1 MRQTVQL
8 MGDNVK
14 VDFMPGGSV
23 PGAVTL
29 AYPANSASNTQ
40 LPANLGWKSIKGATG
55 YQLQVSTSQGFS
67 TNILVDTAVTDTVLR
82 GVVAP
87 CGTRTY
93 WRVRASNDNGNGPW
107 SSAWSFTPARTTSS
121 VAGIVGPKGPA
132 SSDGVLTFTWKA
144 GTNTPVAYELQVMK
158 GGTRFYA
165 DSMIADTIAAVPGFT
180 EPGTYEW
187 RVRPKNACGWHSWTS
202 MTSFTLT
209 ITSVD
214 ENTPEAPVSLD
225 VRPNPAN
232 DAALLYVSL
241 PVAERVTIQ
250 VTDVT
255 GRQMGL
261 FATSLE
267 AGTSTIP
274 MSAILSN
281 DGIATGMM
289 TVSITSSTGRTYKNV
304 AVFR

>member
-1 MRQTVQL
+1 
-8 MGDNVK
+8 
-14 VDFMPGGSV
+14 
-23 PGAVTL
+23 
-29 AYPANSASNTQ
+29 
-40 LPANLGWKSIKGATG
+40 
-55 YQLQVSTSQGFS
+55 
-67 TNILVDTAVTDTVLR
+67 
-82 GVVAP
+82 
-87 CGTRTY
+87 
-93 WRVRASNDNGNGPW
+93 
-107 SSAWSFTPARTTSS
+107 
-121 VAGIVGPKGPA
+121 
-132 SSDGVLTFTWKA
+132 
-144 GTNTPVAYELQVMK
+144 MK

-214 ENTPEAPVSLD
+214 DNTPEAPVSLD

>member
-1 MRQTVQL
+1 
-8 MGDNVK
+8 
-14 VDFMPGGSV
+14 
-23 PGAVTL
+23 
-29 AYPANSASNTQ
+29 
-40 LPANLGWKSIKGATG
+40 
-55 YQLQVSTSQGFS
+55 
-67 TNILVDTAVTDTVLR
+67 
-82 GVVAP
+82 
-87 CGTRTY
+87 
-93 WRVRASNDNGNGPW
+93 
-107 SSAWSFTPARTTSS
+107 
-121 VAGIVGPKGPA
+121 
-132 SSDGVLTFTWKA
+132 
-144 GTNTPVAYELQVMK
+144 
-158 GGTRFYA
+158 
-165 DSMIADTIAAVPGFT
+165 
-180 EPGTYEW
+180 
-187 RVRPKNACGWHSWTS
+187 